1 MERILV
7 ANRGE
12 IACRIIRTIQQLG
25 KTAIAVYSEADVDA
39 PHRRLADMAVAIGP
53 SAPQQSYLHM
63 DALLEAAQ
71 TSGAEGIHPGYGFLA
86 ENTSFARS
94 CESAGMVFI
103 GPSPDAMAAVGDKAT
118 ARHIARQAG
127 VPVIPG
133 SGTESLTVEQA
144 RQIAERIGYPVL
156 LKAAGGGGG
165 IGMQVVIHPDA
176 LERAFNMAQN
186 RAQSAFANPAL
197 YIEKFIRNPRHIEV
211 QVLGDRY
218 GNLVHL
224 YERECS
230 IQRRHQKVLEEAPAP
245 LLEQPG
251 HAELRTRML
260 QAALNLAAAVR
271 YASAGTVEFLVDD
284 EQGFYFI
291 EMNARLQVEH
301 TVTEAITGIDLVA
314 EQIRI
319 AEGEPLAWRQADIK
333 CSGAALECRIYAE
346 NPDKNFLPSPG
357 RIQNLQLPLGD
368 GIRVDSGIT
377 AGYQVTPY
385 YDPMLVKVITHGN
398 TRADAIALM
407 RQALAATVVE
417 GVANNIR
424 LHQRILENPH
434 FHQGNLDTDFLF
446 SKLEAQ

>member
-1 MERILV
+1 MERILI

-12 IACRIIRTIQQLG
+12 IACRIIRTVQQLG
-25 KTAIAVYSEADVDA
+25 KTAIAVYSAADADA
-39 PHRRLADMAVAIGP
+39 PHRHLADEAVAIGP
-53 SAPQQSYLHM
+53 AAPQQSYLDI
-63 DALLEAAQ
+63 DALLRVARD
-71 TSGAEGIHPGYGFLA
+71 SSAEGIHPGYGFVS
-86 ENTSFARS
+86 ENIVFARR
-94 CESAGMVFI
+94 CEAAGIVFI
-103 GPSPDAMAAVGDKAT
+103 GPSPDTMAAVGDKAT

-133 SGTESLTVEQA
+133 SGTEPLTLAQA
-144 RQIAERIGYPVL
+144 RQVAEEIGYPVL

-176 LERAFNMAQN
+176 LERAYHTAQN
-186 RAQSAFANPAL
+186 RARSAFANPTL

-230 IQRRHQKVLEEAPAP
+230 IQRRHQKVIEEAPAP
-245 LLEQPG
+245 LFDRPG
-251 HAELRTRML
+251 YSALCERMS
-260 QAALNLAAAVR
+260 QAALNIAAAVQ
-271 YASAGTVEFLVDD
+271 YVSAGTVEFLVD
-284 EQGFYFI
+284 EAQGFYFI

-319 AEGEPLAWRQADIK
+319 AEGAPLAWRQTDIK
-333 CSGAALECRIYAE
+333 RHGAALECRIYAE

-357 RIQNLQLPLGD
+357 QIQTFHLPAGN
-368 GIRVDSGIT
+368 GIRVDSGVV

-385 YDPMLVKVITHGN
+385 YDPMLAKVITHGE
-398 TRADAIALM
+398 TRADAIARM
-407 RQALAATVVE
+407 RQALAASVVE
-417 GVANNIR
+417 GVTNNIR
-424 LHQRILENPH
+424 LHQRIMENPS
-434 FHQGNLDTDFLF
+434 FQQGDLDTDFLF
-446 SKLEAQ
+446 SKLAPQ

>member
-39 PHRRLADMAVAIGP
+39 PHRRLADAAVAIGP
-53 SAPQQSYLHM
+53 AAPQQSYLQT
-63 DALLEAAQ
+63 DTLLEAAK
-71 TSGAEGIHPGYGFLA
+71 TSGAEGIHPGYGFVA
-86 ENTSFARS
+86 ENISFARR
-94 CESAGMVFI
+94 CEAAGMVFI

-118 ARHIARQAG
+118 ARHIAQQAG

-133 SGTESLTVEQA
+133 SGKEPITLAQA
-144 RQIAERIGYPVL
+144 RQVAEQVGYPVL

-176 LERAFNMAQN
+176 LQRAFNTAQN
-186 RAQSAFANPAL
+186 RARSAFANPAL

-230 IQRRHQKVLEEAPAP
+230 IQRRHQKVIEEAPAP

-251 HAELRTRML
+251 YAALRTRL
-260 QAALNLAAAVR
+260 TQAALHLAAAVQ

-284 EQGFYFI
+284 EGGFYFI

-314 EQIRI
+314 AQIRI

-333 CSGAALECRIYAE
+333 RHGAALECRIYAE

-357 RIQNLQLPLGD
+357 RIQTLHLPLGE
-368 GIRVDSGIT
+368 GIRVDSGVV

-385 YDPMLVKVITHGN
+385 YDPMLAKVIAHGN

-407 RQALAATVVE
+407 RQALSAIVVD
-417 GVANNIR
+417 GVTTNIR
-424 LHQRILENPH
+424 LHQRILENTH
-434 FHQGNLDTDFLF
+434 FRQGDLDTDFLF
-446 SKLEAQ
+446 SKLGPQ